1 MNNAFD
7 DWSGVRVFLA
17 VMRRGSTL
25 AASRDL
31 GMSQP
36 TVTRRIDA
44 FEHRLGLTLFDRDT
58 RGFRP
63 TRDAQRL
70 LPFAEAAEKAMTGL
84 AEAAVAARRTM
95 LEPIRITA
103 PRLNFSPLFT
113 AILAEFSAL
122 HPGVRFGLISSYALL
137 DLAAGEA
144 DIAIRIARRVIDERL
159 ICSKLTDVT
168 STLFASR
175 SYAEAHGL
183 PRSDAEFAGHSFVV
197 YDPSPSPDGL
207 NAWLMK
213 RISPDQIVSR
223 SADAES
229 VCAAIAAGLGIGPV
243 PTSLAVDYPAMVP
256 CFPPPQET
264 TVQSWLC
271 IAPDAWRRPEVK
283 AFAAFFAPRFRAGYA
298 AHKAEGERRWEE
310 MDRQRR
316 GSGGQMTA

>member
-1 MNNAFD
+1 MTGAFD
-7 DWSGVRVFLA
+7 DWSGLRVFLA
-17 VMRRGSTL
+17 VLRCGSTL

-44 FEHRLGLTLFDRDT
+44 LEHSLSLKLFERDT

-63 TRDAQRL
+63 TRDALRL
-70 LPFAEAAEKAMTGL
+70 QPL
-84 AEAAVAARRTM
+84 AEAVEQAMAAFVDGATAARQTM

-113 AILAEFSAL
+113 AILAEFSAQ

-137 DLAAGEA
+137 DLAGGEA
-144 DIAIRIARRVIDERL
+144 DVAIRIARRISDERL

-175 SYAEAHGL
+175 GYAETRGL
-183 PRSDAEFAGHSFVV
+183 PRSERDFAGHSFVV

-223 SADAES
+223 SQDAES

-256 CFPPPQET
+256 CFPPPQEV
-264 TVQSWLC
+264 TVHSWLC

-283 AFAAFFAPRFRAGYA
+283 AFADFFAPRFREGYA
-298 AHKAEGERRWEE
+298 AHKAEGERRWALTIPS
-310 MDRQRR
+310 R
-316 GSGGQMTA
+316 SS